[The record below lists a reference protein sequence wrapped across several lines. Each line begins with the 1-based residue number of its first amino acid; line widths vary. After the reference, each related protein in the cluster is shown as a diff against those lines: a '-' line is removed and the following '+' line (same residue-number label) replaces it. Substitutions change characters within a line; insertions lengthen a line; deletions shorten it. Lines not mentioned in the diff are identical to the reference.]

1 MGVTVLVTDWRFRS
15 HFLCRRAAML
25 SSAVAFVAITTFVP
39 STTNRPVLDAHV
51 PTSVMPLTPASIASL
66 TRREAVQQLSVAALL
81 MPQLAVAASSSPQQM
96 LKSRAVYGSRVY
108 RLQQATPAT
117 ILEEKNV
124 FTLFI
129 TGVYGAS
136 ADKATR
142 KALEKLEAKALA
154 AASKGDAPVAQA
166 AVKEFI
172 ALGQIEELDML
183 PGTYFNAKSPC
194 DRAGLQCGYQYQG
207 YLGSR
212 MEPGEM
218 DALNNGK

>member
-1 MGVTVLVTDWRFRS
+1 
-15 HFLCRRAAML
+15 ML
-25 SSAVAFVAITTFVP
+25 SSALAFVAVTTFAPANTALRTGRDV
-39 STTNRPVLDAHV
+39 RI
-51 PTSVMPLTPASIASL
+51 PASTMSL
-66 TRREAVQQLSVAALL
+66 TRRKAVQQLGVAVLL
-81 MPQLAVAASSSPQQM
+81 TPQLAVAASSSPQQM
-96 LKSRAVYGSRVY
+96 LKSRAVYGSRVF

-117 ILEEKNV
+117 IIEEKNV

-154 AASKGDAPVAQA
+154 AANKGDASTAQA
-166 AVKEFI
+166 AVKEFV

-183 PGTYFNAKSPC
+183 PGSYYNAKSPC

-218 DALNNGK
+218 EAMKKGI